1 MFISY
6 GDNDYTTGTSMLD
19 AGKLRS
25 VGLLDTVGQSSR
37 AAEVGRVVA
46 ESQSWSL
53 VNRCPGF
60 NILLVWSSRGC

>member
-1 MFISY
+1 MF
-6 GDNDYTTGTSMLD
+6 D

-25 VGLLDTVGQSSR
+25 VGSLDTVGQSSQ

-46 ESQSWSL
+46 ESRSRSL

-60 NILLVWSSRGC
+60 DISLVWSSRGC